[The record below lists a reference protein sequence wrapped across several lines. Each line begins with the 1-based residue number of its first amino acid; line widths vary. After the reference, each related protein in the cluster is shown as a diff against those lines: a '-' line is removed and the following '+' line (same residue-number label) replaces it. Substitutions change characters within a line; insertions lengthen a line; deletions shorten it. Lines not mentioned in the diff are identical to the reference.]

1 MSGNTAYP
9 VCLELVMEFK
19 HANTAEVIIAAL
31 LAIVI
36 VLLAV
41 VLVSVPRPHTCGRCG
56 ARTYDVYTV
65 HADTD
70 DGLVDVCPTC
80 LRRSS
85 H

>member
-1 MSGNTAYP
+1 
-9 VCLELVMEFK
+9 MEFK
-19 HANTAEVIIAAL
+19 YANTGEVIIAAL
-31 LAIVI
+31 LVIVI

-41 VLVSVPRPHTCGRCG
+41 VLVSIPRPHACGRCG

-80 LRRSS
+80 YAEAQTNDYRLDIE
-85 H
+85 

>member
-1 MSGNTAYP
+1 
-9 VCLELVMEFK
+9 MEFK
-19 HANTAEVIIAAL
+19 RANTGEVILAAL
-31 LAIVI
+31 LVIVI

-70 DGLVDVCPTC
+70 DGLIDVCPTC
-80 LRRSS
+80 YAEARINDYRLGIE
-85 H
+85 